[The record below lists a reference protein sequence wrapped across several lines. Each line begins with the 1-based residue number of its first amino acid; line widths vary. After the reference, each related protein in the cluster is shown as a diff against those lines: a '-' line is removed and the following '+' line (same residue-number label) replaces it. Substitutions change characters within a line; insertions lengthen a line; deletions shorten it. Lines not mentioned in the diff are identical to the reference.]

1 MMARKKVLQLGLT
14 FVGVL
19 LIFITYVLYP
29 KSIEKKSTTTFNE
42 KNVVTVDEEEDN
54 TFENVEYKGM
64 YDFDKPF
71 TVNSKQAYI
80 LTEKPD
86 IVYMTDMRVTLYMSD
101 GRIVVITSDEGS
113 YNKNSHDCYFENNV
127 KATDG
132 KTIILS
138 KNLDLLATKDLA
150 KVYNDVVLT
159 HEKSSLV
166 ADRLEYNFV
175 TKNYHVSMFKSDKKV
190 KIKLIE

>member
-71 TVNSKQAYI
+71 KVESEKAYI
-80 LTEKPD
+80 LNKEPD
-86 IVYMTDMRVTLYMSD
+86 IVHMQNMHVTLYL
-101 GRIVVITSDEGS
+101 RNNRVVEITSLKGK
-113 YNKNSHDCYFENNV
+113 YNKINYDCFFEEDV
-127 KATDG
+127 LATDG
-132 KTIILS
+132 ETKITA
-138 KNLDLLATKDLA
+138 KNLDLLAT
-150 KVYNDVVLT
+150 
-159 HEKSSLV
+159 E
-166 ADRLEYNFV
+166 NFV
-175 TKNYHVSMFKSDKKV
+175 QIYKT
-190 KIKLIE
+190 

>member
-113 YNKNSHDCYFENNV
+113 YNKNSHDF
-127 KATDG
+127 
-132 KTIILS
+132 L
-138 KNLDLLATKDLA
+138 
-150 KVYNDVVLT
+150 
-159 HEKSSLV
+159 
-166 ADRLEYNFV
+166 
-175 TKNYHVSMFKSDKKV
+175 
-190 KIKLIE
+190 